1 MGKNKINYLYMVY
14 GFLMHSLSKNV
25 PISRSKSLMARPAER
40 LMTRLLMT
48 ILCPLN
54 AIFILLKQKLE
65 RPQILC
71 FVVAQHNLR
80 GATMSFSQIRP
91 GVSNRIPFE
100 GEGFTFIGN
109 VVLPVLLMVAP
120 LNLSMTTLLLHT
132 FAHFTG
138 TSGILY
144 AQGQ

>member
-25 PISRSKSLMARPAER
+25 PISRSKILMARPAER
-40 LMTRLLMT
+40 LMT
-48 ILCPLN
+48 ILCPLH

-65 RPQILC
+65 RPRILC
-71 FVVAQHNLR
+71 FVVTQHNLR
-80 GATMSFSQIRP
+80 GATMSFSQTRP

-100 GEGFTFIGN
+100 GEGFTFIGT